1 MADPS
6 QPTDAQQSNPVID
19 ALRAKN
25 YDMSAFSSDADLIP
39 YLEQAAQNAQDSGN
53 MQQMAQYGQTYL
65 EHAGDFQEYLKN
77 KAAPQEQ
84 APDPLKSAPSPTGNN
99 PEYDPGWDQVCD
111 FDPQSRRYV
120 VKPAFQGSVN
130 LTIADKLTT
139 ARNWETEQMRKMTRE
154 FPDMVKQHLPER
166 DTEAEEKR
174 IQELV
179 DARIS
184 ETLQGRDEA
193 QQAYS
198 YLQDN
203 ADKLYELKDGQPV
216 TDPQTGQWKMT
227 DRGHLVMEYAQRASA
242 SKDEGGLGLSGFALQ
257 QYADKMADADLAR
270 WQLAEYSAGQ
280 EAPQQGPPSPGEIPP
295 TPDSPIAAPLSGPE
309 QSQTSHDLGEQL
321 KDGFVARS
329 AREAEKHG
337 SSIENSD
344 ANRSENFADQG
355 ALGGGN
361 TSENFRKMLET
372 DFADAGLLPR
382 TG

>member
-6 QPTDAQQSNPVID
+6 QPTDAQQSTPVID

-39 YLEQAAQNAQDSGN
+39 YLEQAAQNAQDIGG

-77 KAAPQEQ
+77 KSAPQEQ
-84 APDPLKSAPSPTGNN
+84 GPDPLKSAPSPVATQ

-111 FDPQSRRYV
+111 FDPNAKRYV

-179 DARIS
+179 DSRLSA
-184 ETLQGRDEA
+184 TLRERDEA

-198 YLQDN
+198 YLQQN
-203 ADKLYELKDGQPV
+203 ASNLYETQDGQPI
-216 TDPQTGQWKMT
+216 TYPHTGQWTMT
-227 DRGHLVMEYAQRASA
+227 ERGELVLSYAQQAAAST
-242 SKDEGGLGLSGFALQ
+242 EQGGLGMSGMALQ
-257 QYADKMADADLAR
+257 QYADSMAEADLTKKY
-270 WQLAEYSAGQ
+270 LAL
-280 EAPQQGPPSPGEIPP
+280 PPPGEQQEEPQAPMPGQGIPT
-295 TPDSPIAAPLSGPE
+295 TPDAPLAAPFSGPE
-309 QSQTSHDLGEQL
+309 QTQSSHDLGEQL

-344 ANRSENFADQG
+344 ANRSENSSDQG
-355 ALGGGN
+355 
-361 TSENFRKMLET
+361 E
-372 DFADAGLLPR
+372 
-382 TG
+382 